1 MRTELYFLLTRFFVT
16 KTFFFKSEGVQHLR
30 GLSPWSLLLAGEEGV
45 EGDVGHLDNLEPDSG
60 DVADGVALPAEP
72 GDQDLVVLLHK
83 VQATVL
89 GHEGGDLLAVLDQL
103 DVDALADGRVGL
115 LGLNADLFENDSLGV
130 RGTAEGVGLPPGAQ
144 MGLLVV
150 LVGPDL
156 VAPVV
161 DVLTRSLD
169 TCWLAHFDSREINS
183 RS

>member
-1 MRTELYFLLTRFFVT
+1 MREQDPLDLYFVPGFHGYSVWFFDIMEKQNGAVN
-16 KTFFFKSEGVQHLR
+16 
-30 GLSPWSLLLAGEEGV
+30 LSPWSLLLAGEEGV

-103 DVDALADGRVGL
+103 DADALADGRVGL
-115 LGLNADLFENDSLGV
+115 LGLDADLFENDSLGV

-169 TCWLAHFDSREINS
+169 TCWLAHFDS
-183 RS
+183 